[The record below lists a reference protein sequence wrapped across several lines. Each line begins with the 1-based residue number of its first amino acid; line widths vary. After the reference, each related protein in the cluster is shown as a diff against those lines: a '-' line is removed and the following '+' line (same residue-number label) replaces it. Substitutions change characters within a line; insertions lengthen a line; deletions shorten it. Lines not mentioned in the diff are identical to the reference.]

1 MVGIGSLRLTP
12 GLMAVTIRD
21 SIWRAVMA
29 FRSRSRDA
37 VIHAG
42 LRRRAGGACHTET
55 RVSIL
60 SRIFGARR
68 HATPQ
73 PTDEQV
79 AAVDVPRMLDLARA
93 RGDRRPDNEIAAALL
108 MGADLTAERHR
119 DPELRQ
125 RAAAASVATR
135 DWLVVRVG
143 EDEAARLVSASL
155 GPVGEDGSTARRARG
170 DRTPRPT
177 PRFGA

>member
-1 MVGIGSLRLTP
+1 M
-12 GLMAVTIRD
+12 
-21 SIWRAVMA
+21 
-29 FRSRSRDA
+29 
-37 VIHAG
+37 
-42 LRRRAGGACHTET
+42 
-55 RVSIL
+55 L

-68 HATPQ
+68 HDTPR

-79 AAVDVPRMLDLARA
+79 AAVDVPRMLDVARA

-108 MGADLTAERHR
+108 LGADLTAERHH

-135 DWLVVRVG
+135 DWLVARIG
-143 EDEAARLVSASL
+143 EDEAARLLAASL

-170 DRTPRPT
+170 DAMPRPT
-177 PRFGA
+177 TPRFEG